1 MSLERAKSEL
11 AEAEWLDLKRLQR
24 YACVSER
31 TLRDW
36 IHRPENPLPASRV
49 GTKLLVRRSALDRWL
64 EAHRV
69 KHVDVGYIVEELV
82 AGVTG
87 RN

>member
-1 MSLERAKSEL
+1 MSLAQAKSEV
-11 AEAEWLDLKRLQR
+11 AEPEWLDLKRLQR

-49 GTKLLVRRSALDRWL
+49 GTKLLVRRSTLDRWL
-64 EAHRV
+64 EAHQV
-69 KHVDVGYIVEELV
+69 KQVDVSYIVKELV

-87 RN
+87 KN

>member
-1 MSLERAKSEL
+1 MSGGRTNEP
-11 AEAEWLDLKRLQR
+11 EAEWLDLKRLQR

-49 GTKLLVRRSALDRWL
+49 GTKLLVRRSVLDRWL
-64 EAHRV
+64 EAHQV
-69 KHVDVGYIVEELV
+69 KRVDVSDMVEELV

-87 RN
+87 KN

>member
-1 MSLERAKSEL
+1 MRVEQSKTDSPD
-11 AEAEWLDLKRLQR
+11 AEWLDLKRLQR

-49 GTKLLVRRSALDRWL
+49 GNKLLVRRSVLDHWL
-64 EAHRV
+64 EAHQV
-69 KHVDVGYIVEELV
+69 KQFDVGDMVEQLV

-87 RN
+87 KN

>member
-1 MSLERAKSEL
+1 MNLGLAKPDVVEP
-11 AEAEWLDLKRLQR
+11 EWLDLKGLQR

-49 GTKLLVRRSALDRWL
+49 GNKLLVRRSVFDRWL
-64 EAHRV
+64 EAHQV
-69 KHVDVGYIVEELV
+69 KRVDVGDMVEELV

-87 RN
+87 KN